1 MKTNAIFQDT
11 YFFYFLL
18 HLTMLLIFTI
28 LTVSL
33 STQKKSGKSF
43 HSHFSNKK
51 IVSKIKLNCDIIV
64 DFQTEVFPL
73 NSCTFYIYKLILIVI
88 YSKGNILSCDNLW

>member
-1 MKTNAIFQDT
+1 MMK
-11 YFFYFLL
+11 
-18 HLTMLLIFTI
+18 HLFTI

-73 NSCTFYIYKLILIVI
+73 NGCTFYIYKLILIVI